1 LKDLKYDLAII
12 GGGAAGLVAAVSA
25 GAFGAKV
32 ALIEKS
38 NHLGGE
44 CSWTGCVPSKAL
56 ISYAE
61 SVYRFNNTFGKLKDF
76 KRIGLKDSR
85 NVFKYIKQITET
97 ASRASKAKELLDRY
111 GADVYFGNT
120 SFIDN
125 HNLAI
130 DNKNIFARKTIICTG
145 SSPRIPDIEGLQNN
159 YLTNREIWDLPKPP
173 ESMLI
178 VGGGN
183 IGIEMAQALGRL
195 GTRIHLFEANESI
208 FPKDD
213 RELTLELLEI
223 LKKENVD
230 IHLNTRI
237 NWVKYGTYKCTIC
250 VGDKNKKFSAEKL
263 LIAVGRKPNTEGLN
277 LEAAGVEYNKSGII
291 VNKSLRTTAKNIWA
305 AGDCN
310 GINQFS
316 HIAEIEA
323 KIAVRNSLFPFSNRV
338 DYQGIPWTTFTDPEL
353 SHLGLT
359 EGQCKSMGLKYNVY
373 RQPFSGDERAIV
385 EERVQGKVKI
395 LVTRTGKIL
404 GAHILG
410 HRSGEL
416 INEFVLARK
425 KSARIYDIGL
435 TSHVYPTLGMA
446 LQRATDEWFAEI
458 VRRGWIRK
466 ILKILMLR

>member
-1 LKDLKYDLAII
+1 MKDLKYDLTII

-25 GAFGAKV
+25 GAFGARV
-32 ALIEKS
+32 ALIEKDDR
-38 NHLGGE
+38 LGGE

-56 ISYAE
+56 ISCAE
-61 SVYRFNNTFGKLKDF
+61 SVYRFNNIFGKSKDF
-76 KRIGLKDSR
+76 KRIGLKDNR
-85 NVFKYIKQITET
+85 DIFKHIKQVTES
-97 ASRASKAKELLDRY
+97 ASKASKAKKLLDRY
-111 GADVYFGNT
+111 GVKVYFGNT

-125 HNLAI
+125 HNLTI
-130 DNKNIFARKTIICTG
+130 DNKNIFTKKIILCTG
-145 SSPRIPDIEGLQNN
+145 SSPRIPDIEGLHDG
-159 YLTNREIWDLPKPP
+159 YLTNREIWDLPELP

-178 VGGGN
+178 IGGGN
-183 IGIEMAQALGRL
+183 IGIEMAQAFNRL

-208 FPKDD
+208 LLKDD
-213 RELTLELLEI
+213 RELSSDLMEI
-223 LKKENVD
+223 LKKENID

-237 NWVKYGTYKCTIC
+237 NWVKLRTGKCTIC
-250 VGDKNKKFSAEKL
+250 IGDKKKKFSAESM
-263 LIAVGRKPNTEGLN
+263 LIAVGRKPNVEGLN
-277 LEAAGVEYNKSGII
+277 LDAIGVEYNKNGIS
-291 VNKSLRTTAKNIWA
+291 VNSHLKTTVPNIWT

-323 KIAVRNSLFPFSNRV
+323 KIAVRNSLFPFRSKV

-359 EGQCKSMGLKYNVY
+359 EEQCKNMGLKYNVY

-385 EERVQGKVKI
+385 EGRVQGKVKI
-395 LVTRTGKIL
+395 LATRTGKIL

-435 TSHVYPTLGMA
+435 TSHVYPTMGMA

-458 VRRGWIRK
+458 ARRGWIRK

>member
-1 LKDLKYDLAII
+1 MKDLKYDLAII

-25 GAFGAKV
+25 GAFGARV
-32 ALIEKS
+32 ALIEK
-38 NHLGGE
+38 NDRLGGE

-61 SVYRFNNTFGKLKDF
+61 GVHRFNNTFGKSKDF
-76 KRIGLKDSR
+76 RKIGLRDSR
-85 NVFKYIKQITET
+85 NVFKHIKQITET

-111 GADVYFGNT
+111 DVKVLYGNT
-120 SFIDN
+120 SFKDT
-125 HNLAI
+125 HNLII
-130 DNKNIFARKTIICTG
+130 DGKNIFTKKIILCTG
-145 SSPRIPDIEGLQNN
+145 SSPMIPDIEGMQDG

-208 FPKDD
+208 LLKDD
-213 RELTLELLEI
+213 RELSSGLLEI
-223 LKKENVD
+223 LKKENID

-237 NWVKYGTYKCTIC
+237 NWVKFRDSKCTIC
-250 VGDKNKKFSAEKL
+250 IGDKKKKFSAEKL
-263 LIAVGRKPNTEGLN
+263 LIAVGRKPNIEGLN
-277 LEAAGVEYNKSGII
+277 LDAIGVEYNKNGII
-291 VNKSLRTTAKNIWA
+291 VNSHLKTTVPNVWA

-323 KIAVRNSLFPFSNRV
+323 KIAVRNSLFPFSSRV

-359 EGQCKSMGLKYNVY
+359 EEQCKNMDIKYNVY
-373 RQPFSGDERAIV
+373 MQPFSGDERAIV

-466 ILKILMLR
+466 ILKILMFR